1 MLYHFLTWLHAK
13 YHIPGFGVFGY
24 ITFRAIMGILFS
36 LFISLLIGK
45 KMIDLLRRKLIGE
58 SIRLEGPE
66 THKKKAGTPT
76 MGGLIILAAVI
87 VPTLLWADLK
97 NAYILLILVST
108 IWMGFIGFLDDYIK
122 VFRKNKAG
130 SEQLPQPE

>member
-1 MLYHFLTWLHAK
+1 
-13 YHIPGFGVFGY
+13 
-24 ITFRAIMGILFS
+24 
-36 LFISLLIGK
+36 
-45 KMIDLLRRKLIGE
+45 
-58 SIRLEGPE
+58 
-66 THKKKAGTPT
+66 

>member
-1 MLYHFLTWLHAK
+1 M
-13 YHIPGFGVFGY
+13 
-24 ITFRAIMGILFS
+24 S

-87 VPTLLWADLK
+87 VPTPLC
-97 NAYILLILVST
+97 
-108 IWMGFIGFLDDYIK
+108 FF
-122 VFRKNKAG
+122 
-130 SEQLPQPE
+130 